1 MLLVFHCLC
10 CNTRAQPY
18 FAVLYGILV
27 HVQQRGLLFG
37 CAQYSSRSLAKLD
50 DYASGG
56 GIVAVAV

>member
-27 HVQQRGLLFG
+27 HVQQRVLLFG